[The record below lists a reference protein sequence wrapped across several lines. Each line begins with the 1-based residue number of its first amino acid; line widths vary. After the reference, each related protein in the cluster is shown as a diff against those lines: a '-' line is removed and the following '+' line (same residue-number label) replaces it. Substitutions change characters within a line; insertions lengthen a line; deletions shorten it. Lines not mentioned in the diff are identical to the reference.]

1 MTNKKTNFIYGLDG
15 EKYSKEEQAF
25 LIYCFCMCWVNY
37 QKNKTPKNSK

>member
-25 LIYCFCMCWVNY
+25 LIYCFCMC
-37 QKNKTPKNSK
+37 